1 MSSNEIV
8 DKAIELEHQGEVKL
22 DELASKDGS

>member
-8 DKAIELEHQGEVKL
+8 DKAIELEHQGEAKL